1 MKLSKSARARLK
13 LMTASE
19 KASIRKSARVLF
31 DFGILSPKKMEMLAR
46 NYK

>member
-31 DFGILSPKKMEMLAR
+31 DFGLLSANRMELVAR